1 MSYIYE
7 LTEQQKEIQD
17 LAWQIALRDI
27 KPVREA
33 LDEAE
38 KFPWDVVKKMAAAD
52 LYSVYLPEAYGG
64 MGGGLKEQVLVI
76 EQLSRACGGIAL
88 AFAASGLGVL
98 PILLLGNPEQR
109 ARFIPDLASGKKLAA
124 FSITEANAGSD
135 ATATECTAKLDGE
148 HYILNGSK
156 TFVSNG
162 EVAETYVVFATTNR
176 SRGARGV
183 TAFVVEKGT
192 PGFGFGKKEHKMG
205 IRANPTYQL
214 DFTNCRVPVKN
225 RLYKEGYGLFT
236 AQTTFDCS
244 RPGVAAQALG
254 IATGALDETMAYIRQ
269 RRQFGQPISSFQAI
283 QHMMANCATQIE
295 MSRALLYTTANAM
308 DKYMLP
314 VYKKAIDENAI
325 VYDVLQAGDGKRWTK
340 ESAMCKLSC
349 SDTAMFVTNECV
361 QMCGGIGYMRDF
373 PVEKYMRDAKI
384 TQIYEGT
391 NQIQRN
397 EIAAMMIKELAS
409 ATKAE
414 AVAA

>member
-27 KPVREA
+27 KPVREQF
-33 LDEAE
+33 DEAE

-135 ATATECTAKLDGE
+135 ATATECTAKLDGD

-176 SRGARGV
+176 ARGARGV

-214 DFTNCRVPVKN
+214 DFMNCRVPVKN

-314 VYKKAIDENAI
+314 VYKKAIDDNAI

-409 ATKAE
+409 ASKPE